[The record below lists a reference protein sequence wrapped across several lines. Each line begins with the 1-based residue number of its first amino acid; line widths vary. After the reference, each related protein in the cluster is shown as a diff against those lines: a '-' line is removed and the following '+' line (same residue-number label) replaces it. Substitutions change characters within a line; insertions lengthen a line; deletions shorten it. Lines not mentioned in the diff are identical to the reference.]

1 MMLIMNITILLIILI
16 SSLSF
21 PLIRT
26 IMLKNEN
33 KNNRYRNNNNV
44 KSNNDIGPGEYISLP
59 SSITSMKKTIKFCL
73 GVGLGVIG
81 GSISSANASPST
93 ISQLK
98 TTSILKSTT
107 IPIDTEIDSN
117 IVIKSITDKREYKA
131 ITLNNGIRTLLIS
144 DPDSSLSA
152 AALDV
157 HVGAM
162 SDPINVPGLAH
173 FCEHMSF
180 LGIYT

>member
-1 MMLIMNITILLIILI
+1 MNVIILLIVLI
-16 SSLSF
+16 SSSSF

-33 KNNRYRNNNNV
+33 NNNRYRNSNNNNI
-44 KSNNDIGPGEYISLP
+44 KSDVDGPGEYISLP

-81 GSISSANASPST
+81 GSISSANASPSK

-98 TTSILKSTT
+98 TTSIKSTT
-107 IPIDTEIDSN
+107 IPIDTEIDNN
-117 IVIKSITDKREYKA
+117 IVIKSITDQREYKA

-180 LGIYT
+180 LGIF

>member
-1 MMLIMNITILLIILI
+1 MNITILLIILI

-26 IMLKNEN
+26 IMLKKEN
-33 KNNRYRNNNNV
+33 SNNRYRNNNNV

-98 TTSILKSTT
+98 KTSILKSTT
-107 IPIDTEIDSN
+107 IPIDTEIDRN